1 MEVLQETIPKINAI
15 VADTMPGMSGQ
26 MAEDRDAWA
35 RPAAPEVCRAWLLEL
50 PNEIMLVAVVVVT
63 LCRY

>member
-1 MEVLQETIPKINAI
+1 
-15 VADTMPGMSGQ
+15 MPGMSGQ

-35 RPAAPEVCRAWLLEL
+35 RPAAPEVCRAWLREL